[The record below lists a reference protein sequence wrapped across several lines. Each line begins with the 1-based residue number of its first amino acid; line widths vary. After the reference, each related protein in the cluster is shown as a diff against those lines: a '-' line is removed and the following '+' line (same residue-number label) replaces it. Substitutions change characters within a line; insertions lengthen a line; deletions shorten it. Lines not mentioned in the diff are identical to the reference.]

1 MAAAVKT
8 SARSAAPEADPH
20 SLEVLV
26 DVTYE
31 AIKRDILGN
40 RLRPGVKL
48 THRTLAENLG
58 VSRTPVR
65 ASLERLYQ
73 EGYVTHILNRG
84 YFVAEINEQ
93 EVRELYQTREALESF
108 ALRLTLA
115 RGVTARELKPVQA
128 INAHYAELCKEGLSH
143 ERVMVDREFHLRLAS
158 MSANSHLVR
167 TLEGIFDRIILKR
180 RVEGY
185 HDTRGLAPHED
196 HVRLL
201 KALAQS
207 DKVHAQA
214 ILHQHIDSACM
225 RLLAYL
231 RASTGVSP

>member
-1 MAAAVKT
+1 MASTRAVTRKET
-8 SARSAAPEADPH
+8 PTQDPGAD

-40 RLRPGVKL
+40 RLRPGTKL
-48 THRTLAENLG
+48 THRMLAENLG

-65 ASLERLYQ
+65 ESLERLYQ
-73 EGYVTHILNRG
+73 EGYVTRVLNRG

-93 EVRELYQTREALESF
+93 EARELYQTREALESY
-108 ALRLTLA
+108 ALRLTFE
-115 RGVTARELKPVQA
+115 RGPSPRDLKPVQA
-128 INAHYAELCKEGLSH
+128 INARYAALCKESLSH
-143 ERVMVDREFHLRLAS
+143 ERVLVDREFHLRLAS
-158 MSANSHLVR
+158 LSGNSYLVR

-185 HDTRGLAPHED
+185 HDTRGLAPHAD

-201 KALAQS
+201 EAISRQDQPQAQE
-207 DKVHAQA
+207 
-214 ILHQHIDSACM
+214 ILHGHIDSACV
-225 RLLAYL
+225 RLLRYL
-231 RASTGVSP
+231 GSAH

>member
-1 MAAAVKT
+1 MPAVST
-8 SARSAAPEADPH
+8 ASAEPVTDPR

-48 THRTLAENLG
+48 THRMLAENLG

-65 ASLERLYQ
+65 ESLERLYQ
-73 EGYVTHILNRG
+73 EGYVTRVLNRG

-108 ALRLTLA
+108 ALQLTMQ
-115 RGVTARELKPVQA
+115 RSISIRDLKPVQA
-128 INAHYAELCKEGLSH
+128 INLRYSQLCGESLSH
-143 ERVMVDREFHLRLAS
+143 ERVLVDREFHLRLAS
-158 MSANSHLVR
+158 LGANSHLVR

-185 HDTRGLAPHED
+185 HDTRGLAPYED
-196 HVRLL
+196 HIRLL
-201 KALAQS
+201 DAVRSGDAVLAQT
-207 DKVHAQA
+207 
-214 ILHQHIDSACM
+214 ILHEHIDSACV
-225 RLLAYL
+225 RLLQYL
-231 RASTGVSP
+231 GVSHKK

>member
-1 MAAAVKT
+1 MAVAKERRAVRRSGPGPEG
-8 SARSAAPEADPH
+8 SA
-20 SLEVLV
+20 LEVRV

-40 RLRPGVKL
+40 RLRPGTKL
-48 THRTLAENLG
+48 THRMLAENLG

-65 ASLERLYQ
+65 ESLERLYQ
-73 EGYVTHILNRG
+73 EGYVTRVLNRG

-93 EVRELYQTREALESF
+93 EARELYQTREALESY
-108 ALRLTLA
+108 ALRLTFDC
-115 RGVTARELKPVQA
+115 GVQPRDLKPVQA
-128 INAHYAELCKEGLSH
+128 INTRYAALCKESLSH
-143 ERVMVDREFHLRLAS
+143 ERVLVDREFHLRLAS
-158 MSANSHLVR
+158 LSGNAYLVR

-201 KALAQS
+201 EAIGAQDQILAQT
-207 DKVHAQA
+207 
-214 ILHQHIDSACM
+214 ILHRHIDSACV
-225 RLLAYL
+225 RLLRYL
-231 RASTGVSP
+231 NAAH

>member
-1 MAAAVKT
+1 MPAV
-8 SARSAAPEADPH
+8 SATRAVPDADPRA
-20 SLEVLV
+20 LEVLV

-40 RLRPGVKL
+40 RLRPGTKL
-48 THRTLAENLG
+48 THRMLAENLG

-65 ASLERLYQ
+65 ESLERLYQ
-73 EGYVTHILNRG
+73 EGYVTRILNRG

-108 ALRLTLA
+108 ALGLTLQRGISA
-115 RGVTARELKPVQA
+115 RDLKPVQA
-128 INAHYAELCKEGLSH
+128 VNTRYAALCKESLSH
-143 ERVMVDREFHLRLAS
+143 ERVLVDKEFHLRLAS
-158 MSANSHLVR
+158 LGGNSHLVR

-185 HDTRGLAPHED
+185 HDTRGLTPHED

-201 KALAQS
+201 DALAKG
-207 DKVHAQA
+207 DAARAHTLLHA
-214 ILHQHIDSACM
+214 HIDSACV
-225 RLLAYL
+225 RLLQYL
-231 RASTGVSP
+231 GTGAASQV